1 MWEGRS
7 HLPHR
12 LVFNRITCTYSN
24 EKSRSLPTHRRSRS
38 SDTPHSLRKHVPGRC
53 SPKRRSNRPQ
63 QDNLASQT
71 SDTPT
76 ALALGV
82 HPLASVVTHN
92 LTGTHSSTHVNN
104 IATRSVRV
112 CSKSLTFYHVSHDL
126 HSNLMHPNRHN
137 SPNQKAYKNVSVYP
151 TPFRLPQFC

>member
-1 MWEGRS
+1 MWGGRS
-7 HLPHR
+7 HLPRR
-12 LVFNRITCTYSN
+12 LALTRITCTYSN
-24 EKSRSLPTHRRSRS
+24 EKSRSLPTHQRSRS
-38 SDTPHSLRKHVPGRC
+38 SDTPHSIRKHVPGRC

-71 SDTPT
+71 PHAPT

-92 LTGTHSSTHVNN
+92 LTGTHSSAHVNN
-104 IATRSVRV
+104 IAARSVRV
-112 CSKSLTFYHVSHDL
+112 YSKSLTFYHVSYYL

-137 SPNQKAYKNVSVYP
+137 SPNQRAYKNVSVCP
-151 TPFRLPQFC
+151 MPFRLPQFC